1 MPFMQTVKRLT
12 KEDMPPKQP
21 SKPYFLFSTEYCRTV
36 PKAPTLAAQHQ
47 VSKAAAKAWKAM
59 GDAGRQVY
67 HDRYAELRVEYS
79 KRLQEYFD
87 KTDRETLKRVKLKLK
102 ASHRSVPRDAK
113 RPLLPGS
120 PWTVFIQEQ
129 TNTIGPAPPGVC
141 PVEHITEMVAERWC
155 ALTPEERAPYDE
167 RFKQLSEEYYSKTNR
182 SPPIRAATRIAS
194 E

>member
-12 KEDMPPKQP
+12 KEDMPPEQP
-21 SKPYFLFSTEYCRTV
+21 FKPYILFYIEHYRTE
-36 PKAPTLAAQHQ
+36 PKASTFAAMAI
-47 VSKAAAKAWKAM
+47 VAAKAWKAM
-59 GDAGRQVY
+59 DDAGRQVY
-67 HDRYAELRVEYS
+67 HDRYAELRVDYS

-120 PWTVFIQEQ
+120 PWTVFLQEQ
-129 TNTIGPAPPGVC
+129 TKTIGPAPPGVRG
-141 PVEHITEMVAERWC
+141 VLHNTKILAERWR
-155 ALTPEERAPYDE
+155 ALTPEERAPYHE
-167 RFKQLSEEYYSKTNR
+167 RYKQLLEEYYSKTNR